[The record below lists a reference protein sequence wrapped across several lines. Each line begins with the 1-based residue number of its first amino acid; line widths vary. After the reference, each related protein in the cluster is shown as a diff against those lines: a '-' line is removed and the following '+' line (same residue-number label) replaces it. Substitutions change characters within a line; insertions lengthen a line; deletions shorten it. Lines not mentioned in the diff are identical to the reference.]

1 MKEQII
7 PIIDLLRNRA
17 QTQKYIAYF
26 SLGGVVFILLGGLY
40 IFIYESSK
48 IAAQDIEQQRKIGT
62 SDSVITELASLNS
75 EIDKNTRELN
85 TAHTELK
92 RIEEVIYSDGN
103 SGLNPQ
109 NLEYFDKNLNKIRIK
124 DWEIEGFNLKKLD
137 ELLNDIKDT
146 FVYFESEDIKN
157 TYISMKKKTQN
168 DNLRNL
174 QDLKFKENEYR
185 EKLKRFENEH
195 PDLRQ
200 SETLTYLMNSIA
212 DTVMQIQDA
221 EEKIKEFDKKWNVSI
236 IQKDAEIELKNIV
249 QVNKDAYE
257 EFTNYK
263 KKVENNLDLYN
274 DKQRKQNAIAEK
286 LNTQKN
292 HLSAEKQLFSTSSNE
307 VVTSKNESKM
317 AFYVSTNIARFGIIL
332 ITIFFAQM
340 FISIYRYSIKVSNF
354 YNARADAL
362 MLSTQTETFNNADL
376 PELIAL
382 FSTVLTPDKI
392 DFGKMPSAGTNETI
406 KNFNSV
412 YKAD

>member
-7 PIIDLLRNRA
+7 PIINLLRSRA

-62 SDSVITELASLNS
+62 SGSVITELASLNS

-124 DWEIEGFNLKKLD
+124 DREIKGFNLKKLD

>member
-7 PIIDLLRNRA
+7 PIINLLRSRA

-62 SDSVITELASLNS
+62 SDSVITELANLNS
-75 EIDKNTRELN
+75 EIDKNNRELN
-85 TAHTELK
+85 IAHTELE
-92 RIEEVIYSDGN
+92 RIKKVIYSDGN

-109 NLEYFDKNLNKIRIK
+109 NLEYFDKNLNKIRIEESK
-124 DWEIEGFNLKKLD
+124 IGRFNLKKLD

>member
-1 MKEQII
+1 
-7 PIIDLLRNRA
+7 
-17 QTQKYIAYF
+17 
-26 SLGGVVFILLGGLY
+26 
-40 IFIYESSK
+40 
-48 IAAQDIEQQRKIGT
+48 
-62 SDSVITELASLNS
+62 
-75 EIDKNTRELN
+75 
-85 TAHTELK
+85 
-92 RIEEVIYSDGN
+92 
-103 SGLNPQ
+103 
-109 NLEYFDKNLNKIRIK
+109 
-124 DWEIEGFNLKKLD
+124 
-137 ELLNDIKDT
+137 
-146 FVYFESEDIKN
+146 
-157 TYISMKKKTQN
+157 
-168 DNLRNL
+168 
-174 QDLKFKENEYR
+174 
-185 EKLKRFENEH
+185 
-195 PDLRQ
+195 
-200 SETLTYLMNSIA
+200 MNSIA

>member
-7 PIIDLLRNRA
+7 PIINLLRSRA

-62 SDSVITELASLNS
+62 SGSVITELASLNS

-109 NLEYFDKNLNKIRIK
+109 NLEYFDKNLNKIRIEESK
-124 DWEIEGFNLKKLD
+124 IGRFNLKKLD